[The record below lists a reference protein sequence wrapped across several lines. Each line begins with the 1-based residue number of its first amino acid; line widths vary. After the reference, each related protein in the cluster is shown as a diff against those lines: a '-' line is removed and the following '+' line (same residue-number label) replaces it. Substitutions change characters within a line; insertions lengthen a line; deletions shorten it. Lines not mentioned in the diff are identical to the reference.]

1 MNLKNFIIKKSLNK
15 LLLVISIIFLISIS
29 FEFYS
34 SNDFSVGF
42 SRIQNLLKRMFPI
55 DFSILNELKQPILE
69 TINIA
74 LFSTILAL
82 FTALLVLPLTTNVLF
97 KLKVIPRIISAIF
110 SIFRTIPFLIIA
122 AILVSL
128 FSTGVFSGFI
138 CMYIINLLTA
148 SKLICRRS

>member
-1 MNLKNFIIKKSLNK
+1 
-15 LLLVISIIFLISIS
+15 
-29 FEFYS
+29 
-34 SNDFSVGF
+34 
-42 SRIQNLLKRMFPI
+42 MFPI

-110 SIFRTIPFLIIA
+110 SILEQFHF
-122 AILVSL
+122 
-128 FSTGVFSGFI
+128 
-138 CMYIINLLTA
+138 
-148 SKLICRRS
+148 